1 MLSAEGTWERL
12 IVLSSTR
19 SRRKW
24 WRSPMCLDRSWW
36 TGFFGERNTS
46 VVVDDGERFV
56 AKTKLELRRR
66 MHQPQRVQV
75 EHVNIDQ

>member
-1 MLSAEGTWERL
+1 MRKTDRIVFDSLAEEMMAKSNVFGSF
-12 IVLSSTR
+12 V
-19 SRRKW
+19 
-24 WRSPMCLDRSWW
+24 MDRI
-36 TGFFGERNTS
+36 FGERNGTS

-66 MHQPQRVQV
+66 MRQPQRVQV

>member
-1 MLSAEGTWERL
+1 MRKTDRIVFDSLAEEMMAKSNVFGSF
-12 IVLSSTR
+12 V
-19 SRRKW
+19 
-24 WRSPMCLDRSWW
+24 MDRI
-36 TGFFGERNTS
+36 FGERNGTS